1 MADREDLDPGVES
14 ARAAA
19 LSSPVRWRILRLC
32 LHQPRTNKELAEI
45 LDLNPGTTLHHV
57 RLLVDTG
64 FLAAEEPRKGV
75 RNAKEIPYRATRLS
89 WHGSPQSVAPV
100 LVRTL
105 LDEIA
110 PVEPEDIVVWRL
122 GMRLLPED
130 RAELVRRISEILE
143 DFVHR
148 DTADPAAE
156 PWSLMAF
163 LHPDVSQLPRASSLP
178 SRPGPDPEDR
188 DAEPEQGSVS
198 R

>member
-64 FLAAEEPRKGV
+64 FLAPEEPRKGM
-75 RNAKEIPYRATRLS
+75 RNAREIPYRATRLS
-89 WHGSPQSVAPV
+89 WHGSPRSVAPV

-130 RAELVRRISEILE
+130 RAELEARITEILE
-143 DFVHR
+143 DYVHR
-148 DTADPAAE
+148 DSEDPAAE
-156 PWSLMAF
+156 PWSLMGF
-163 LHPDVSQLPRASSLP
+163 LHPDVSQLPRDSSP
-178 SRPGPDPEDR
+178 QPGHGPDLEEGP
-188 DAEPEQGSVS
+188 VS
-198 R
+198 H

>member
-1 MADREDLDPGVES
+1 MADREDLVPEVEA

-45 LDLNPGTTLHHV
+45 LGLNPGSVLHHV
-57 RLLVDTG
+57 RLLVETG
-64 FLAAEEPRKGV
+64 FLAAEEPRKGA
-75 RNAKEIPYRATRLS
+75 RNAKEIPYRATRLT

-110 PVEPEDIVVWRL
+110 PVEPEELVVWRL

-130 RAELVRRISEILE
+130 RAELEERINAILE
-143 DFVHR
+143 DFVRR
-148 DTADPAAE
+148 DTPDAAAE

-163 LHPDVSQLPRASSLP
+163 LHPDRQQRVAD
-178 SRPGPDPEDR
+178 PGEEGP
-188 DAEPEQGSVS
+188 VS

>member
-1 MADREDLDPGVES
+1 MADREDLDEVES

-89 WHGSPQSVAPV
+89 WHGSPRSVAPV

-130 RAELVRRISEILE
+130 RAELEEQIDAILA

-148 DTADPAAE
+148 DTEDPAAE

-163 LHPDVSQLPRASSLP
+163 LHPDVSQLPRAPL
-178 SRPGPDPEDR
+178 E
-188 DAEPEQGSVS
+188 
-198 R
+198 

>member
-64 FLAAEEPRKGV
+64 FLAPEEPRKGM
-75 RNAKEIPYRATRLS
+75 RNAREIPYRATRLS
-89 WHGSPQSVAPV
+89 WHGSPRSVAPV

-130 RAELVRRISEILE
+130 RAELEARITEILE
-143 DFVHR
+143 DYVHR
-148 DTADPAAE
+148 DSEDPAAE
-156 PWSLMAF
+156 PWSLMGF
-163 LHPDVSQLPRASSLP
+163 LHPDVSQLPRVSSP
-178 SRPGPDPEDR
+178 QPGHGPDLEEGP
-188 DAEPEQGSVS
+188 VS
-198 R
+198 H